1 MRVVSNREIERI
13 EETERNGAIP
23 VDQTE
28 PDDAEIAG
36 YVKKCFEAAKR
47 AKEQGAETQILSNM
61 QQIDGKYSESKLAA
75 IKEIGGSQV
84 FMMITNAKCK
94 NAFNWVQDIL
104 LQPNQRIWGLDPT
117 PLPELPE
124 PVMQEI
130 YATLMTELIMQS
142 QQLLMQQGIQPS
154 MEAIQQTAVELA
166 PKLEENVKAMIV
178 SKAKRMAEDVE
189 LKIDDAF
196 KEGGWDDAIVN
207 MIPNIIMH
215 TGFLKGPIPRKRNV
229 VKVRT
234 GEGGLLQREVN
245 EEIIATYES
254 RHPIFIYPSP
264 DSTGIDDG
272 YLIDRIKLTPIA
284 LQQLID
290 VPGYSTEEIRAVL
303 EEARNGKLSEWL
315 PIDREIRNL
324 NDETLLYAYDSDKI
338 DCLEFW
344 GYVDGQKIID
354 WGLTTGPD
362 GTPID
367 PVLYYNIVCYLIGN
381 HVIKIGFNK
390 DPLGRK
396 PFYKASFEEREGS
409 FWGKGLPEII
419 ADVQSVCNACAR
431 AIVNNIGIA
440 CLTGDTVVYR
450 NGQDRKYAPVTLKE
464 LFDKKSQHNSGLRRI
479 KLRSLNTDTGEFF
492 GNRIVD
498 VYDNGIAD
506 VFEVKTEKG
515 YTIKATG
522 THRFM
527 NDSGEWQELDD
538 FDIGHS
544 IAVNGDAR
552 PLPNICVQ
560 CGKPTARCGVRCRS
574 CASKQENSA
583 WNKKQIVLA
592 RINSDVNATT
602 ARSRYECQSVKK
614 SFCEECGGGEFL
626 EQHHID
632 RVPWNNKQSNLR
644 TLCVQCHSRIHARED
659 SLGDAFLHKYI
670 TFDTICSI
678 TYIGQENVYNL
689 QMSAPYHNFIAN
701 GFVSKNSGPQVERN
715 IDRIPAI
722 SRSDNHLIPWKVW
735 DVTESTMSTSPAL
748 NFYQPPMVVERLM
761 SVYSTFSKIADE
773 HSGVPAFAHGDP
785 NVGGAGNTASGLS
798 MLMGSASRGIKA
810 IISQLDKNII
820 MPSVERQ
827 YALVVEQTESYG
839 MICDYQVVTLGHT
852 KALIK
857 EQLASRRLE
866 FMQMTANPIDM
877 QILGME
883 GRKYLLE
890 ETAKSISLDLT
901 RVFAPPPP
909 TNQPPPEGGA
919 EPPTSSKEL
928 DAAGNPVVGTDTRT
942 AGAPPGSVTGPAA
955 PPVQPRAM
963 GGPVDAGQPY
973 LVGEQGPEVVVPET
987 SGVVIPNEVS
997 QTPITDGWGDE
1008 VYPSAGKK
1016 SIWSRLPLEDRAE
1029 DILMLVNK
1037 QRSFG
1042 PTKDATFT
1050 TFYEN
1055 AGGNPVKAAEDI
1067 AGMMESGDLPHMFM
1081 WESPNTN
1088 LKKHKR

>member
-154 MEAIQQTAVELA
+154 MQAIQQTAVELA
-166 PKLEENVKAMIV
+166 PKLEENVKTMIV
-178 SKAKRMAEDVE
+178 SKAKKMAEDVE

-196 KEGGWDDAIVN
+196 KEGGWDDAIIN

-272 YLIDRIKLTPIA
+272 YLIDRIRLTPIA
-284 LQQLID
+284 LQLLID

-440 CLTGDTVVYR
+440 
-450 NGQDRKYAPVTLKE
+450 
-464 LFDKKSQHNSGLRRI
+464 
-479 KLRSLNTDTGEFF
+479 
-492 GNRIVD
+492 
-498 VYDNGIAD
+498 
-506 VFEVKTEKG
+506 
-515 YTIKATG
+515 
-522 THRFM
+522 
-527 NDSGEWQELDD
+527 
-538 FDIGHS
+538 
-544 IAVNGDAR
+544 
-552 PLPNICVQ
+552 
-560 CGKPTARCGVRCRS
+560 
-574 CASKQENSA
+574 
-583 WNKKQIVLA
+583 
-592 RINSDVNATT
+592 
-602 ARSRYECQSVKK
+602 
-614 SFCEECGGGEFL
+614 
-626 EQHHID
+626 
-632 RVPWNNKQSNLR
+632 
-644 TLCVQCHSRIHARED
+644 
-659 SLGDAFLHKYI
+659 
-670 TFDTICSI
+670 
-678 TYIGQENVYNL
+678 
-689 QMSAPYHNFIAN
+689 
-701 GFVSKNSGPQVERN
+701 SGPQVERN

-987 SGVVIPNEVS
+987 NGVVIPNEVS

-1067 AGMMESGDLPHMFM
+1067 AEMMESGDLPHMFM